1 MEFLIDQNVDV
12 CCITE
17 TWFSAKENS
26 TFAFIHEM
34 GFDVLNSPRKG
45 RGGGI
50 AFVFNTARVIG

>member
-50 AFVFNTARVIG
+50 GKTSC